1 VVRESLRSERG
12 ATVNGPTHKLGA
24 AAAAVLVAGY
34 MGAPGVQAGVLAA
47 SAVAGCL
54 LPDADGHYK
63 RGFGGRSATHSV
75 ALGIVGTAA
84 LLTMVPYETLAGDLA
99 PAARLLALGFA
110 VGWLSH
116 LVLDALTLERVPLLW
131 PGVGPQIGIG
141 LTSVERSATP
151 TEWLLRAALLVT
163 ILYVVAATWLPEGL
177 PAGMSALKGGS

>member
-1 VVRESLRSERG
+1 M
-12 ATVNGPTHKLGA
+12 NGPTHKLGA

-34 MGAPGVQAGVLAA
+34 VGATGVQAGVLAA

-75 ALGIVGTAA
+75 VLGVVGATV
-84 LLTMVPYETLAGDLA
+84 LLTMVPYEALAGDLA
-99 PAARLLALGFA
+99 PAARLLTLGFV

-131 PGVGPQIGIG
+131 PGVGPQIGVG
-141 LTSVERSATP
+141 LTSVERNATP
-151 TEWLLRAALLVT
+151 TEWIVRVALLVT
-163 ILYVVAATWLPEGL
+163 IAYIVAAIWL
-177 PAGMSALKGGS
+177 PAGLSAVKGGS